1 MKGLIAWAQGF
12 VAAFGGLG
20 LFAVAFLDASF
31 LSLPEV
37 NDILVVWMVAKHK
50 ELFAYYAAMATL
62 GSVAGCFALYGLAW
76 KGGEAFV
83 RKRAKSAGLEQGLSA
98 IRRYGFLALLDPV
111 DPPAARA
118 VQDLRAGRRPGPRAT
133 RSASASRSA
142 SAAGLRYFAAAL
154 LAVWYGDAALAY
166 IADHGKEVALVT
178 AAILH
183 RDRRRVRLVAAAAP
197 GGRGSV
203 DVGLSGRADAGG
215 VAPRRRP
222 RPRARTAS
230 PARSNPATAPSPI
243 RWAARGG

>member
-12 VAAFGGLG
+12 VVAFGGLG

-50 ELFAYYAAMATL
+50 ELFAYYATMATL
-62 GSVAGCFALYGLAW
+62 GSVAGCYALYGLAW

-98 IRRYGFLALLDPV
+98 IRRYGFLALLIPSILP
-111 DPPAARA
+111 PPAPFKIFVLGAGLARVNPVSFGLA
-118 VQDLRAGRRPGPRAT
+118 IGVGR
-133 RSASASRSA
+133 
-142 SAAGLRYFAAAL
+142 GLRYFAAAL

-178 AAILH
+178 AAILIAIAVAFVWWQ
-183 RDRRRVRLVAAAAP
+183 RRHPVAE
-197 GGRGSV
+197 
-203 DVGLSGRADAGG
+203 
-215 VAPRRRP
+215 
-222 RPRARTAS
+222 
-230 PARSNPATAPSPI
+230 APST
-243 RWAARGG
+243 